1 MKNIIIFTL
10 LFIVTYSKGQD
21 KIAWF
26 YENEKIDNTV
36 LTLYSDN
43 KYSITFYFAADL
55 PDFRTEDDDKILSE
69 GNWTQKSDTII
80 LVETTKKKQSA
91 NKTYKLLKVSENTL
105 KNLTVEF
112 FVRNDML
119 KMYGFT
125 NITKNWTFI
134 GNVKYGLM
142 NGEKIDLKT
151 RTRYIITNGVVTD
164 SIKRRRK

>member
-1 MKNIIIFTL
+1 MKNIIIITL
-10 LFIVTYSKGQD
+10 LFIVATSKGQD

-26 YENEKIDNTV
+26 YDSEKIDDTV

-43 KYSITFYFAADL
+43 KYRITFYFASDL

-80 LVETTKKKQSA
+80 LVEMSKKKQSV
-91 NKTYKLLKVSENTL
+91 NKTFKLLKVGENTL

-112 FVRNDML
+112 FVKNEML
-119 KMYGFT
+119 RMYGFT

-134 GNVKYGLM
+134 GKIKFGLM
-142 NGEKIDLKT
+142 NGEKINLKT
-151 RTRYIITNGVVTD
+151 KTRYIITNGVVTD
-164 SIKRRRK
+164 SIKRK